1 MLSRI
6 SHVRMSKLSLGLHI
20 LVICIIIL
28 AHQSQGD
35 RFQPTTQEENAGL
48 SPRLVSMK
56 VKYSNPQDM
65 DPNFRSLNNT
75 TSSIQTSYGQ
85 ALPSEN
91 GGDYPSYFAVHETG
105 DHDSDTM
112 DRLLQWTCMD
122 TILIMAN

>member
-1 MLSRI
+1 MLPY
-6 SHVRMSKLSLGLHI
+6 VLK
-20 LVICIIIL
+20 
-28 AHQSQGD
+28 
-35 RFQPTTQEENAGL
+35 ENAGL
-48 SPRLVSMK
+48 SLRLVSMK
-56 VKYSNPQDM
+56 VKSSNPQDM

-105 DHDSDTM
+105 DRDSDTM